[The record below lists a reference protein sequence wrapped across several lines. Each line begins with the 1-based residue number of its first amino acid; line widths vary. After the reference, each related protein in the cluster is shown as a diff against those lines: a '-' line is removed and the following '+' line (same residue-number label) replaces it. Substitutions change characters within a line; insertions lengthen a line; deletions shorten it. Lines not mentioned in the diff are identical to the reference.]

1 MTIYE
6 VSVDKIWLEFGWKT
20 MLKRVCTSMR
30 NRFMTCLERKKLE
43 ETIIIFRRVGV
54 KWFNE
59 SGEML
64 LSNAH
69 YGLPV

>member
-1 MTIYE
+1 
-6 VSVDKIWLEFGWKT
+6 
-20 MLKRVCTSMR
+20 
-30 NRFMTCLERKKLE
+30 MTCLERKKLE